1 MSSLRIFFLLFLI
14 VPVLEIYLLI
24 QVGSV
29 IGALWTALL
38 VVFTAIVGASQV
50 QRQGL
55 QTVSRIQ
62 SQLHSGSMPAME
74 MVEGFCLFLAGALLI
89 TPGFFTDSVGFAL
102 LIPPLRRY
110 LISQTML
117 KFKPVTGFSPGL
129 HNQDFSRQ
137 PGDPIDGD
145 FHRLDD

>member
-1 MSSLRIFFLLFLI
+1 MNSLRIFFLIFLL

-55 QTVSRIQ
+55 QTISRIQ
-62 SQLHSGSMPAME
+62 TQLHSGSMPAIE
-74 MVEGFCLFLAGALLI
+74 MAEGFCLFMAGALLI

-102 LIPPLRRY
+102 LVPPLRRF
-110 LISQTML
+110 LISQVL
-117 KFKPVTGFSPGL
+117 RKFKPVVGAAAGL
-129 HNQDFSRQ
+129 HTHSAAQKPSN
-137 PGDPIDGD
+137 PIDGD
-145 FHRLDD
+145 FRRLDD

>member
-1 MSSLRIFFLLFLI
+1 MNSLRIFFLIFLI

-55 QTVSRIQ
+55 QTISRIQ
-62 SQLHSGSMPAME
+62 SQLQLGGLPAME
-74 MVEGFCLFLAGALLI
+74 MAEGFCLFMAGALLI
-89 TPGFFTDSVGFAL
+89 TPGFFTDSIGFAL
-102 LIPPLRRY
+102 LLPPLRRL
-110 LISQTML
+110 LIAQVMR
-117 KFKPVTGFSPGL
+117 KFRPVTEVSAGLDGRGSSPQSG
-129 HNQDFSRQ
+129 N
-137 PGDPIDGD
+137 PIDGD
-145 FHRLDD
+145 FRRLDE

>member
-1 MSSLRIFFLLFLI
+1 MSSLRIFFLIFLI
-14 VPVLEIYLLI
+14 VPVLEIYLLV

-55 QTVSRIQ
+55 QTISRIQ
-62 SQLHSGSMPAME
+62 SQLHSGGIPAME
-74 MVEGFCLFLAGALLI
+74 MAEGFCLFVAGALLI

-102 LIPPLRRY
+102 LVPVLRRF
-110 LISQTML
+110 LVSQALL
-117 KFKPVTGFSPGL
+117 KFKPETGTSTGVSPRNFSP
-129 HNQDFSRQ
+129 Q
-137 PGDPIDGD
+137 PEDPIDGD
-145 FHRLDD
+145 FRRLDE